1 MRCLIPAMLML
12 MMVGASSAQ
21 SVRKASKSKET
32 DLIEVLVKA
41 FNISIKE
48 KDPTRK
54 RVSFSIMPVSSTS
67 SAGNKILVSSIS
79 AAFILGHQDSTKVS
93 SLFLLPYTDF
103 SENFGIG
110 IKQNLWTPNNIWNIP
125 GEYRFSSLSQY
136 SYGLGSSSEE
146 KDRLN
151 LKYKTVKLYL
161 AANHKI
167 TGHYFGGMGISYDR
181 AYNIEES
188 GYSYTPSAYSKYTPP
203 TGSTSLSTG
212 LDFSLLYDDRKN
224 SINPDAG
231 TYASFVYRINPTW
244 MANDQQWNSVY
255 ADFRQYFSQNSDK
268 RRIFAIW
275 AFYWGSFGNVPYF
288 NLPGTTLELGGRSG
302 RGYYT
307 ARYRGKHM
315 LYFETEYRFDLSRN
329 GLFGGV
335 LFANLQ
341 SLSELN
347 TNQFQGIN
355 PGAGFGARIK
365 FNKES
370 KTNITLDFGFGQNS
384 FGFYIGLGEFY

>member
-1 MRCLIPAMLML
+1 MRCLIPAILFLMNAGVL
-12 MMVGASSAQ
+12 PAQ
-21 SVRKASKSKET
+21 SVRKPSKSKET
-32 DLIEVLVKA
+32 DLIEVLIKA
-41 FNISIKE
+41 FKISIKE
-48 KDPTRK
+48 KDPGRK
-54 RVSFSIMPVSSTS
+54 RISFSIMPVSSTS
-67 SAGNKILVSSIS
+67 SAGNKIFVSSIS
-79 AAFILGHQDSTKVS
+79 AAFILGHRDSTKVS

-103 SENFGIG
+103 SENFGVG
-110 IKQNLWTPNNIWNIP
+110 IKQNLWTPNNTWNIP

-151 LKYKTVKLYL
+151 LKYKTVKLYI
-161 AANHKI
+161 AALHKI
-167 TGHYFGGMGISYDR
+167 TGHYFGGMGISFDR

-188 GYSYTPSAYSKYTPP
+188 GSGYTPSAFAKYVPP

-212 LDFSLLYDDRKN
+212 LNFSLLYDDRKN
-224 SINPDAG
+224 SINPDDG
-231 TYASFVYRINPTW
+231 IYSSFVYRINPTW
-244 MANDQQWNSVY
+244 MANDQHWSSVY
-255 ADFRQYFSQNSDK
+255 VDYRQYFSKSQEK

-275 AFYWGSFGNVPYF
+275 AFYWGSFGDVPYF
-288 NLPGTTLELGGRSG
+288 NLPGTTLELGARSG
-302 RGYYT
+302 RGYST

-315 LYFETEYRFDLSRN
+315 LYFETEYRFDISRN

-370 KTNITLDFGFGQNS
+370 KTNITLDFGFGRES
-384 FGFYIGLGEFY
+384 FNFYIGLGEFF

>member
-1 MRCLIPAMLML
+1 MRILIPVFMMLVTAGEL
-12 MMVGASSAQ
+12 SAQ
-21 SVRKASKSKET
+21 QSGKPSKPRET

-41 FNISIKE
+41 FRISIPE
-48 KDPTRK
+48 KKPDRK
-54 RVSFSIMPVSSTS
+54 RVSFSIVPVSTTT
-67 SAGNKILVSSIS
+67 SAGSKIFVSSIN

-93 SLFLLPYTDF
+93 SVFLLPYTDF

-110 IKQNLWTPNNIWNIP
+110 IKQNLWLPNNTWNLP

-136 SYGLGSSSEE
+136 SYGLGSSSVEN
-146 KDRLN
+146 DRLN

-167 TGHYFGGMGISYDR
+167 TGHYFGGLGLSYDR
-181 AYNIEES
+181 AYNIEQS
-188 GYSYTPSAYSKYTPP
+188 GFNYAPSAFEKYTPA

-212 LDFSLLYDDRKN
+212 INFSLLYDDRKN
-224 SINPDAG
+224 SINPDNGIYSA
-231 TYASFVYRINPTW
+231 FVYRINPSW
-244 MANDQQWNSVY
+244 MANDQHWSSVY
-255 ADFRQYFSQNSDK
+255 ADYRQYFSMNQAK

-275 AFYWGSFGNVPYF
+275 AFYWGSFGDVPYF

-302 RGYYT
+302 RGYST

-315 LYFETEYRFDLSRN
+315 LYFETEYRFDISRN

-341 SLSELN
+341 SLTELN
-347 TNQFQGIN
+347 SNQFKNIN
-355 PGAGFGARIK
+355 PAAGFGARIK

-370 KTNITLDFGFGQNS
+370 KTNITLDFGFGRDAFN
-384 FGFYIGLGEFY
+384 FYIGLGEFY